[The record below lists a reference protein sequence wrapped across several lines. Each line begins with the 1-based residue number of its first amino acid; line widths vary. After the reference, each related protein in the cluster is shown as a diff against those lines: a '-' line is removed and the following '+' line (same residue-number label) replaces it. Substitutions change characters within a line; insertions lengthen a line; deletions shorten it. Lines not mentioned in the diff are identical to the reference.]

1 MVLRRFRE
9 VREAMN
15 TMNRKLFVFGFI
27 WVVTASIIACSS
39 GGDTD
44 GGHANDLAESYSDGS
59 FVADDSTV
67 GRIEVEVLEP
77 ELQVALISGFHARA
91 FDAAGSPVPN
101 IKISCDSE
109 QGVAIIEPTTGT
121 EITDDG
127 GQISGKI
134 GCELPGSY
142 QFGCRLPAGAN
153 RRKFVTIKCSG
164 PIPNGFNGFDGAA
177 GGGLGTGGAAGNED
191 GGLGGTNPEGVRIT
205 EISISDSGDTSST
218 TSIDTTLSDCDTDA
232 TTFTPEPFFDTTVT
246 LKVLNNS
253 NSNIR
258 FTSMKYSVPNAS
270 GSGSATFTSS
280 SISLIGEA
288 APNGGEA
295 TFSSILI
302 FDANGLG
309 KRFNGASANMPSSL
323 GFRNVTFSI
332 TGTNDLGDT
341 VTITG
346 SKALSFDGFNNC

>member
-1 MVLRRFRE
+1 M
-9 VREAMN
+9 
-15 TMNRKLFVFGFI
+15 MNRKLIVFGFI
-27 WVVTASIIACSS
+27 WVATASVIACSS

-44 GGHANDLAESYSDGS
+44 GGHANDLAEDYSDGH
-59 FVADDSTV
+59 FVADEDSV
-67 GRIEVEVLEP
+67 GGIEVEVTEP
-77 ELQVALISGFHARA
+77 ELQVALISGFFARA
-91 FDAAGSPVPN
+91 FDASGSPIPN
-101 IKISCDSE
+101 IKLSCDSE

-127 GQISGKI
+127 GHISGKI

-142 QFGCRLPAGAN
+142 QFGCRLPSGGGN
-153 RRKFVTIKCSG
+153 HRKFVTIKCKG

-191 GGLGGTNPEGVRIT
+191 GGLGGTNPNGVRIAD
-205 EISISDSGDTSST
+205 ISISDSGDSSST
-218 TSIDTTLSDCDTDA
+218 TSIDTVLSDCDTDA
-232 TTFTPEPFFDTTVT
+232 STFTPEPFFDTTVT
-246 LKVLNNS
+246 LKVVNNS

-258 FTSMKYSVPNAS
+258 FTGLRYKVPNAS
-270 GSGSATFTSS
+270 GSGSASFTSS
-280 SISLIGEA
+280 NISLIGDA

-295 TFSSILI
+295 TFSSII
-302 FDANGLG
+302 IIDANGLG
-309 KRFNGASANMPSSL
+309 KRFHGASANIPSSL
-323 GFRNVTFSI
+323 GFRNVTFTL